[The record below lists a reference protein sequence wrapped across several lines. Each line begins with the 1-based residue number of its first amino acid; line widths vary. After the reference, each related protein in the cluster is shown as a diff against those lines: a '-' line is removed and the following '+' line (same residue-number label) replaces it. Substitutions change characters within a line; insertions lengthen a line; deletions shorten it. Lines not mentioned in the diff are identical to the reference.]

1 MVAGPKQRG
10 ADAAAGLRDI
20 DSTLDEERLMRIA
33 LFGAT
38 GGTGRQVLDQAIA
51 QGHSVSALVRDPS
64 KMPDRAGLTLVVG
77 DVLDRDATERCID
90 GADAVIC
97 VLGSHGS
104 REPVE
109 ALGTRMILDVMRDTG
124 VRRLIAVT
132 SLGVGDSRQQIN
144 WAFRLIMD
152 LTLKPIMLA
161 KEEQERLIKAS
172 GLDWTII
179 RPGGLTDGPRTGAYR
194 FGRDRSIKGGR
205 ISRADVADFVL
216 RQLQDS
222 TFVHQTPAVS

>member
-1 MVAGPKQRG
+1 MH
-10 ADAAAGLRDI
+10 
-20 DSTLDEERLMRIA
+20 IA

-38 GGTGRQVLDQAIA
+38 GGTGRQVLAQALA
-51 QGHSVSALVRDPS
+51 QGHNVSALVRDPS
-64 KMPDRAGLTLVVG
+64 KLTERTGLTLVTG
-77 DVLDRDATERCID
+77 DVLDQAATTRCIQ
-90 GADAVIC
+90 GTEAVIC

-104 REPVE
+104 RDPVE
-109 ALGTRMILDVMRDTG
+109 AAGTRTILEGMRQAG

-132 SLGVGDSRQQIN
+132 SLGVGDSREQIN

-152 LTLKPIMLA
+152 LTLKPIMTA
-161 KEEQERLIKAS
+161 KEEQERLIKDS

-194 FGRDRSIKGGR
+194 YGRDRSIKGGR

-216 RQLQDS
+216 RQLTDT

>member
-1 MVAGPKQRG
+1 MH
-10 ADAAAGLRDI
+10 
-20 DSTLDEERLMRIA
+20 IA

-51 QGHSVSALVRDPS
+51 QGHSVAALVRDPS
-64 KMPDRAGLTLVVG
+64 KLEERAGLTRVVG
-77 DVLDRDATERCID
+77 DVLDRDATRKCLE

-109 ALGTRMILDVMRDTG
+109 ALGTRTILDAMQDTG

-132 SLGVGDSRQQIN
+132 SLGVGDSREQIN
-144 WAFRLIMD
+144 WVFRLMMD

-205 ISRADVADFVL
+205 ISRTDVADFVL
-216 RQLQDS
+216 RQLLDT

>member
-1 MVAGPKQRG
+1 
-10 ADAAAGLRDI
+10 
-20 DSTLDEERLMRIA
+20 MRIA

-38 GGTGRQVLDQAIA
+38 GGTGRQVLDQALA
-51 QGHSVSALVRDPS
+51 QGYAVSALVRDPS
-64 KMPDRAGLTLVVG
+64 KIAERTGLTSVVG
-77 DVLDRDATERCID
+77 DVLDQAATTRCIQ

-104 REPVE
+104 REPIE
-109 ALGTRMILDVMRDTG
+109 ATGTRTILDAMHDTG

-132 SLGVGDSRQQIN
+132 SLGVGDSREQIN
-144 WAFRLIMD
+144 WAFRVIMD
-152 LTLKPIMLA
+152 LTLKPIMMA

-172 GLDWTII
+172 GLDWTIV

-216 RQLQDS
+216 RQVNDP
-222 TFVHQTPAVS
+222 TFIHQTPAVS

>member
-1 MVAGPKQRG
+1 MH
-10 ADAAAGLRDI
+10 
-20 DSTLDEERLMRIA
+20 IA

-38 GGTGRQVLDQAIA
+38 GGTGRQVLDQALA
-51 QGHSVSALVRDPS
+51 QGHAVSALVRDPA
-64 KMPDRAGLTLVVG
+64 KLAERAGLTLVVG
-77 DVLDRDATERCID
+77 DVLDQTATTRCVQ
-90 GADAVIC
+90 GVDAVIC

-104 REPVE
+104 REPIE
-109 ALGTRMILDVMRDTG
+109 ALGTRIVLDAMRDTG

-132 SLGVGDSRQQIN
+132 SLGVGDSREQIN
-144 WAFRLIMD
+144 WAFRVIMD
-152 LTLKPIMLA
+152 LTLKPIMMA

-172 GLDWTII
+172 GLDWTIV

-216 RQLQDS
+216 RQLTDPA
-222 TFVHQTPAVS
+222 FIHQTPAVS